1 MEYEIKD
8 LKKLSIS
15 ALELIILNDKNKSNI
30 RKCAEIELKIRI
42 KNLGWMYEDF
52 LHAEDK
58 IFSVRG
64 LDIDNYLIGNKPS
77 MQQLME
83 LYFLYSFDTKYE
95 DNLLLFSERHLC
107 NNMTFCSKFFDNVCS
122 IEIQNMEKRLNS
134 KAEKDDQNLLLFKK
148 ALEKRKKDI
157 EENKKKYYSKTELL
171 EFNEALQL
179 LSQDSLLEFGYNL
192 SDEQLYD
199 IACSKIKT
207 FKYIFLESLN
217 DGIFDADL
225 FQNLFGLKKVL
236 IDSSKLKLQKRLL
249 LSEVKNGA
257 LVDYSSKTM
266 RKVLEKVETSVNYKN
281 ICN

>member
-1 MEYEIKD
+1 
-8 LKKLSIS
+8 
-15 ALELIILNDKNKSNI
+15 
-30 RKCAEIELKIRI
+30 
-42 KNLGWMYEDF
+42 MYEDF